1 MKRLVSTVYLAFA
14 ILTLFG
20 QGTGKNFIDQNYI
33 EVTGHA
39 EKKVSPDRIYLN
51 ILINEKDFK
60 NQSIR
65 DIERKMI
72 NRLTEMGV
80 DVEKNL
86 KIKDF
91 ASNFKNYWIQKTD
104 IQLMKEYELLLTD
117 ANTAG
122 GVFLEFEKLGISN
135 VSIDRLENSE
145 IKRYELEVKIE
156 AMKSAQEKAKA
167 IANSISQDIGRAILI
182 QESQNMVYLSEESL
196 QRRYAGIN
204 VSTMSKNAEETM
216 APNIEFERIKLEYNI
231 VARFELK

>member
-156 AMKSAQEKAKA
+156 AMDVKLDRKAH
-167 IANSISQDIGRAILI
+167 
-182 QESQNMVYLSEESL
+182 V
-196 QRRYAGIN
+196 
-204 VSTMSKNAEETM
+204 
-216 APNIEFERIKLEYNI
+216 
-231 VARFELK
+231 